1 MVKFPKLTGRQWL
14 GWSAACLMAAATS
27 LWAFWGIIENF
38 HEGWFYYSFWKNAA
52 MMFGQYL
59 SPMLI
64 FMLLGLLSIYKPR
77 WGAVL
82 ILVTGIYAGLRFGNW
97 FFFLPFV
104 PLALLYWF
112 GELPK
117 RKWALLL
124 QVALPLAV
132 LVGFGVEPVYRVSTR
147 YEAPAAGPLQ
157 VVFGEKTITW
167 APPGPGWSQEPVSWV
182 QATGI
187 CARLSDD
194 GLQMTDSTLHSWR
207 LPTVEE
213 TVASLNR
220 HGKTIQGQWNG
231 KTGQISFDKMP
242 DKEPPLWETYSPIIY
257 WWTATQPDTSS
268 AYLVSY
274 SGWVFP
280 NKIRFRPGY
289 YGFRAVKKR

>member
-1 MVKFPKLTGRQWL
+1 MATFPPLSRKQWL
-14 GWSAACLMAAATS
+14 GWLAVGLMAAFTS

-38 HEGWFYYSFWKNAA
+38 HEGWFYRSFWKNLV

-59 SPMLI
+59 SPMLV
-64 FMLLGLLSIYKPR
+64 FMLPGLLAIYKPR

-82 ILVTGIYAGLRFGNW
+82 ILTIGILAGWRFGSW
-97 FFFLPFV
+97 LFFLPFA

-112 GELPK
+112 GEMPA
-117 RKWALLL
+117 RKWALLA

-132 LVGFGVEPVYRVSTR
+132 LVGFGIDPVYRVSKR
-147 YEAPAAGPLQ
+147 YYEPAAGTLRI
-157 VVFGEKTITW
+157 GEGIAAIVW

-182 QATGI
+182 QASDR
-187 CARLSDD
+187 CARLSED
-194 GLQMTDSTLHSWR
+194 GSTLTDSAQHFWR

-213 TVASLNR
+213 TVRSLNR
-220 HGKTIQGQWNG
+220 HGKTIEGKWNG
-231 KTGQISFDKMP
+231 KTGQISFNTLP

-257 WWTATQPDTSS
+257 WWTSTQPDTAS

-274 SGWVFP
+274 SGWVFK

-289 YGFRAVKKR
+289 YGFRAVRR